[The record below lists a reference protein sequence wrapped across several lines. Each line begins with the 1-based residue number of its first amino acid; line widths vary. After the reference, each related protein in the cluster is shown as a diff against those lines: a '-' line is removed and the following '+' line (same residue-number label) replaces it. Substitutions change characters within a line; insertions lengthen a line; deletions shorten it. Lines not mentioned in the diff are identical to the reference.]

1 MDLHAGSKRNLT
13 LVMDLYEL
21 TMSYNYFKQGNKD
34 EYVYFDMY
42 YRKNPDNGGYAVFAG
57 LEEIIG
63 YIQNLHFEDEDIDYL
78 RSLHKFSEEFLDYL
92 RHFIFTGDIYAI
104 KEGTPVFPN
113 EPLIRV
119 RAKIIEAQLLETFL
133 LLTLNH
139 QSLIA
144 TKANRIVRAANG
156 RVVLEFGSRRAQGP
170 DGAVLGARAAYI
182 AGCAGTACTDRKS
195 TRLNSSHIPL
205 SRMPSSA

>member
-42 YRKNPDNGGYAVFAG
+42 YRKNPDNGGFSIFAG
-57 LEEIIG
+57 LQQLIECIEH
-63 YIQNLHFEDEDIDYL
+63 LHFSEGDIKYL
-78 RSLHKFSEEFLDYL
+78 RSLNKFDEEFFDYL
-92 RHFIFTGDIYAI
+92 RDFHFTGSIYAV

-113 EPLIRV
+113 EPLITI
-119 RAKIIEAQLLETFL
+119 RAKFIEAQLIETL
-133 LLTLNH
+133 LLVTVNH

-144 TKANRIVRAANG
+144 TK
-156 RVVLEFGSRRAQGP
+156 S
-170 DGAVLGARAAYI
+170 
-182 AGCAGTACTDRKS
+182 
-195 TRLNSSHIPL
+195 
-205 SRMPSSA
+205 